1 MATMITKIFLKPVS
15 FLPAVTAAVLL
26 SACASS
32 QPADSGPADPKP
44 VPAVKQGPDQDVI
57 EAYGGDGMKIP
68 LDGSSLAAFETSLEK
83 VKRNTSPDKY
93 ETLTNAIEYLLVYD
107 LAAQRDR
114 EKLAARL
121 DGNNGYEVVD
131 RVGWQKK

>member
-1 MATMITKIFLKPVS
+1 MITKIFLNPVS
-15 FLPAVTAAVLL
+15 FLPAVMAAVLL

-32 QPADSGPADPKP
+32 QPADSGPADPKQ

-93 ETLTNAIEYLLVYD
+93 ETLTNAIDYLLVYD

-121 DGNNGYEVVD
+121 DGNSGYEIVD
-131 RVGWQKK
+131 KVGWQKK

>member
-1 MATMITKIFLKPVS
+1 MAFV
-15 FLPAVTAAVLL
+15 
-26 SACASS
+26 
-32 QPADSGPADPKP
+32 
-44 VPAVKQGPDQDVI
+44 
-57 EAYGGDGMKIP
+57 GDGMKIP

-121 DGNNGYEVVD
+121 ETPTC
-131 RVGWQKK
+131 